1 MSASLVFPRLAL
13 RRTVPTFAQSSRLF
27 ASEPPTSSSQPVV
40 DAAVN
45 LLPIRDQLKT
55 ALKTAMKARD
65 QNATTIVKVSLGRC

>member
-1 MSASLVFPRLAL
+1 M
-13 RRTVPTFAQSSRLF
+13 FAGE
-27 ASEPPTSSSQPVV
+27 APSSSSSSPVV

-65 QNATTIVKVSLGRC
+65 QNTTTIVKVSIKLCTAVERDGWS